1 MTLAWMMAL
10 KAGIIQNTRGLLQV
24 NNQEKESP
32 PFFDAKQSRRHE
44 KIYFQEI
51 QNCKF
56 ECALSKPSQY
66 WMHSV
71 LDVDVDTN
79 TKSDSQCT
87 RFSDIIYMAQR
98 YNTILLLQVYIVHLD
113 YDSVYVIYAQCIH
126 NFTSH
131 Q

>member
-1 MTLAWMMAL
+1 
-10 KAGIIQNTRGLLQV
+10 
-24 NNQEKESP
+24 
-32 PFFDAKQSRRHE
+32 
-44 KIYFQEI
+44 
-51 QNCKF
+51 
-56 ECALSKPSQY
+56 
-66 WMHSV
+66 MHCV

-113 YDSVYVIYAQCIH
+113 YDSVYVIYVQCIH